1 MLQKLQQLR
10 IEKLGKEVNKELE
23 AIMIKYSN

>member
-10 IEKLGKEVNKELE
+10 IEKFEKEVNKELE